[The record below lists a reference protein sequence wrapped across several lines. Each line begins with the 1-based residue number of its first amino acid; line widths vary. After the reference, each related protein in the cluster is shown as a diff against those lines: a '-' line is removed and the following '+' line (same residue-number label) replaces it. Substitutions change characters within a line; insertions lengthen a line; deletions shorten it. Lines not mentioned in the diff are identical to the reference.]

1 MGRAA
6 AGHFHLSD
14 FTYMVWTKRFFLA
27 LPFAIAAVLNVL
39 MLVADRLHI
48 RSEHIAGYGFLF
60 GTPWAWL
67 IDYIWFGL
75 LDHIRRGTIHSY
87 ALTASMGYVAILWIP
102 ALLYSTCFCLLFC
115 GLKIIS
121 RSQSSQSVPDYRCGL

>member
-1 MGRAA
+1 
-6 AGHFHLSD
+6 
-14 FTYMVWTKRFFLA
+14 MVWTKRFLVA

-75 LDHIRRGTIHSY
+75 LDHIWRGTIRSY
-87 ALTASMGYVAILWIP
+87 SLTASMGYMAILWIP
-102 ALLYSTCFCLLFC
+102 ALLYSTYFWLLFS
-115 GLKIIS
+115 GFKLIS
-121 RSQSSQSVPDYRCGL
+121 RHHSSQSVPD

>member
-1 MGRAA
+1 
-6 AGHFHLSD
+6 
-14 FTYMVWTKRFFLA
+14 MVWTKRFLLA
-27 LPFAIAAVLNVL
+27 LPFAIAAVLNAL

-60 GTPWAWL
+60 ATPWAWL

-75 LDHIRRGTIHSY
+75 LDILWRGTIHSY
-87 ALTASMGYVAILWIP
+87 SCASSMGYVAILWIP
-102 ALLYSTCFCLLFC
+102 ALLYSTCLWLLFR

-121 RSQSSQSVPDYRCGL
+121 RRHSSQSVPD